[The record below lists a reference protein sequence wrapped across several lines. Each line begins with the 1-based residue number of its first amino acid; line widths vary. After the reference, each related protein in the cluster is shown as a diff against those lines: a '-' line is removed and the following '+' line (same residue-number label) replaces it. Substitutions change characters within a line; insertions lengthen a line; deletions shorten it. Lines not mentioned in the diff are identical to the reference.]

1 MICFFKKI
9 GFLFIFLISTTSLAQ
24 KNCTVL
30 LSFSFKDVVE
40 LDDNDLYAKTFVY
53 ADTTLVY
60 ESQPYTLSEYM
71 YVDFQIAQG
80 IHEFKVVHFVE
91 RNGVWEELKLSNGF
105 IFNGEFRQTIKFR
118 KKITIELIFEPKA
131 EIPIVEIK

>member
-1 MICFFKKI
+1 MIRFFKKI

-40 LDDNDLYAKTFVY
+40 LDDNDLYTKTFVY

-60 ESQPYTLSEYM
+60 ESQPFMLSEPM
-71 YVDFQIAQG
+71 MVDFQVAQG
-80 IHEFKVVHFVE
+80 THEFKVVHFVE
-91 RNGVWEELKLSNGF
+91 RKGKWEELKLTNEF
-105 IFNGEFRQTIKFR
+105 IFEGRFVQTISFR
-118 KKITIELIFEPKA
+118 KKIKIDLLFVPNTEK
-131 EIPIVEIK
+131 PIVKIR

>member
-1 MICFFKKI
+1 MIFFYKKI

-40 LDDNDLYAKTFVY
+40 LDENDVYTKTFVY

-60 ESQPYTLSEYM
+60 ESQPFMLSEPM
-71 YVDFQIAQG
+71 LVDFQVVQG
-80 IHEFKVVHFVE
+80 THEFKVVHFVE
-91 RNGVWEELKLSNGF
+91 RNGKWEELKLTNEF
-105 IFNGEFRQTIKFR
+105 IFEGRFVQTIRFR
-118 KKITIELIFEPKA
+118 KKIKIDLLFLPNTEN
-131 EIPIVEIK
+131 PIVKIK

>member
-9 GFLFIFLISTTSLAQ
+9 GFLLICIISTTSLAQ

-40 LDDNDLYAKTFVY
+40 LDENDVYTKTFVY

-60 ESQPYTLSEYM
+60 ESQPFMLSEPM
-71 YVDFQIAQG
+71 LVDFQVTQG
-80 IHEFKVVHFVE
+80 THEFKVVHFVE
-91 RNGVWEELKLSNGF
+91 RNGKWEELKLTNGF
-105 IFNGEFRQTIKFR
+105 IFEGSFVQTIRFR
-118 KKITIELIFEPKA
+118 KKIKIDLLFLPNTEN
-131 EIPIVEIK
+131 PIVKIK